1 MADRVDGWVVG
12 LFEVAR
18 AEGQLDAVEDDL
30 FRFARALEGSDEL
43 RSVLTDEAVPA
54 SRRLGV
60 VTDLLGNRASR
71 LSAALVSAVVAAGR
85 ARELPAIAEGL
96 VKRAAESRQR
106 VAAEVRSAVPLDE
119 DQRRR
124 LAEALSAATGRAVEV
139 KVVIDPEVLG
149 GVVAQVGDTVIDG
162 SVRARLDEL
171 RERIGGRG

>member
-18 AEGQLDAVEDDL
+18 AEGQLEAVEDDL

-60 VTDLLGNRASR
+60 VTDLLGNRASP

-85 ARELPAIAEGL
+85 SRQLPAIADGL
-96 VKRAAESRQR
+96 VRRAAASRER
-106 VAAEVRSAVPLDE
+106 VLAEVRSAVPLDD
-119 DQRRR
+119 DQRTRM
-124 LAEALSAATGRAVEV
+124 AEALGRATGKAVEV

-162 SVRARLDEL
+162 SVRSRLDEL

>member
-1 MADRVDGWVVG
+1 VADRVDGWVVG

-18 AEGQLDAVEDDL
+18 AEGQLEAVEDDL

-43 RSVLTDEAVPA
+43 RSVL
-54 SRRLGV
+54 
-60 VTDLLGNRASR
+60 TDLLGNRASR

-139 KVVIDPEVLG
+139 KVVVDPEVLG

>member
-1 MADRVDGWVVG
+1 VDDRVDGWVVG
-12 LFEVAR
+12 LFEIAR
-18 AEGQLDAVEDDL
+18 AEDQLEAVEDDL

-54 SRRLGV
+54 PRRLGV
-60 VTDLLGNRASR
+60 VTDLLGNRSSR
-71 LSAALVSAVVAAGR
+71 LSVALVSGIVAAGR
-85 ARELPAIAEGL
+85 ARELPAIADGL
-96 VKRAAESRQR
+96 VRRAAESRQR
-106 VAAEVRSAVPLDE
+106 VVAEVRSAVPLDE

-124 LAEALSAATGRAVEV
+124 LAEALGRSTGKAVEV
-139 KVVIDPEVLG
+139 KVVIDPDVLG

>member
-1 MADRVDGWVVG
+1 VADRVDGWVVG

-18 AEGQLDAVEDDL
+18 AEGQLEAVEDDL

-60 VTDLLGNRASR
+60 VTDLLGNRASP

-85 ARELPAIAEGL
+85 SRQLPAIADGL
-96 VKRAAESRQR
+96 VRRAAASRER
-106 VAAEVRSAVPLDE
+106 VVAEVRSAVPLDD
-119 DQRRR
+119 DQRTRM
-124 LAEALSAATGRAVEV
+124 AEALGRATGKAVEV

-162 SVRARLDEL
+162 SVRSRLDEL

>member
-1 MADRVDGWVVG
+1 VADRVDGWVVG

-18 AEGQLDAVEDDL
+18 AEGQLEAVEDDL

-60 VTDLLGNRASR
+60 VTDLLGNRASP

-85 ARELPAIAEGL
+85 SRQLPAIADGL
-96 VKRAAESRQR
+96 VRRAAASRER
-106 VAAEVRSAVPLDE
+106 VLAEVRSAVPLDD
-119 DQRRR
+119 DQRTRM
-124 LAEALSAATGRAVEV
+124 AEALGRATGKSVEV

>member
-18 AEGQLDAVEDDL
+18 AEGQLEAVEDDL

-60 VTDLLGNRASR
+60 VTDLLGNRASP

-85 ARELPAIAEGL
+85 SRQLPAIADGL
-96 VKRAAESRQR
+96 VRRAAASRER
-106 VAAEVRSAVPLDE
+106 VLAEVRSAVPLDD
-119 DQRRR
+119 DQRTRM
-124 LAEALSAATGRAVEV
+124 AEALGRATGKSVEV

-162 SVRARLDEL
+162 SVRSRLDEL

>member
-1 MADRVDGWVVG
+1 VADRVDGWVVG

-96 VKRAAESRQR
+96 VKK
-106 VAAEVRSAVPLDE
+106 VRSAVPLDE
-119 DQRRR
+119 DQRTR
-124 LAEALSAATGRAVEV
+124 LAAALGRATGRAVDV

>member
-1 MADRVDGWVVG
+1 M
-12 LFEVAR
+12 AR
-18 AEGQLDAVEDDL
+18 AEGQLEAVEDDL

-60 VTDLLGNRASR
+60 VTDLLGNRASP

-85 ARELPAIAEGL
+85 SRQLPAIADGL
-96 VKRAAESRQR
+96 VRRAAASRER
-106 VAAEVRSAVPLDE
+106 VLAEVRSAVPLDD
-119 DQRRR
+119 DQRTRM
-124 LAEALSAATGRAVEV
+124 AEALGRATGKAVEV

-162 SVRARLDEL
+162 SVRSRLDEL

>member
-1 MADRVDGWVVG
+1 VADRIDGWVVG

-18 AEGQLDAVEDDL
+18 AEGQLEAVEDDL

-60 VTDLLGNRASR
+60 VTDLLGNRASP

-85 ARELPAIAEGL
+85 SRQLPAIADGL
-96 VKRAAESRQR
+96 VRRAAASRER
-106 VAAEVRSAVPLDE
+106 VLAEVRSAVPLDD
-119 DQRRR
+119 DQRTRM
-124 LAEALSAATGRAVEV
+124 AEALGRATGKAVEV

-162 SVRARLDEL
+162 SVRSRLDEL

>member
-12 LFEVAR
+12 LFEIAR

-60 VTDLLGNRASR
+60 VTDLLGNRASP
-71 LSAALVSAVVAAGR
+71 LSSALVSAVVAAGR
-85 ARELPAIAEGL
+85 ARQLPAIADGL
-96 VKRAAESRQR
+96 VKKSAESRER
-106 VAAEVRSAVPLDE
+106 AVAEVRSAVPLDD

-124 LAEALSAATGRAVEV
+124 LAEALGRATGRTVEV

-162 SVRARLDEL
+162 SVRSRLDEL

>member
-1 MADRVDGWVVG
+1 VADRVDGWVVG

-18 AEGQLDAVEDDL
+18 AEGQLEAVEDDL

-60 VTDLLGNRASR
+60 VTDLLGNRASP

-85 ARELPAIAEGL
+85 SRQLPAIADGL
-96 VKRAAESRQR
+96 VRRAAASRER
-106 VAAEVRSAVPLDE
+106 VLAEVRSAVPLDD
-119 DQRRR
+119 DQRTRM
-124 LAEALSAATGRAVEV
+124 AEALGRATGKAVEV

-162 SVRARLDEL
+162 SVRSRLDEL

>member
-1 MADRVDGWVVG
+1 VADSVDGWVVG

-18 AEGQLDAVEDDL
+18 SEGQLDAVEDDL

-60 VTDLLGNRASR
+60 VTDLLGHRASP

-85 ARELPAIAEGL
+85 ARQLPAIADSL
-96 VKRAAESRQR
+96 VKRAAESRQQ
-106 VAAEVRSAVPLDE
+106 VVAEVRSAVPLDE

-124 LAEALSAATGRAVEV
+124 LAEALGRATGRAVEV

-162 SVRARLDEL
+162 SIRARLDEL

>member
-60 VTDLLGNRASR
+60 VTDLLGNRASP
-71 LSAALVSAVVAAGR
+71 LSSALVSAVVAAGR
-85 ARELPAIAEGL
+85 ARQLPAIADGL
-96 VKRAAESRQR
+96 VKKSAESRER
-106 VAAEVRSAVPLDE
+106 AVAEVRSAVPLDD

-124 LAEALSAATGRAVEV
+124 LAEALGRATGRTVEV

-162 SVRARLDEL
+162 SVRSRLDEL